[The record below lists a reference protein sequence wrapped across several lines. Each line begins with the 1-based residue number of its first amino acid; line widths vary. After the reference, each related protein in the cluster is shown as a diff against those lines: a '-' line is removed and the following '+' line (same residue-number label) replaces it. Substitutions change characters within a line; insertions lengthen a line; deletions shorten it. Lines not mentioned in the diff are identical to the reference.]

1 MVIMVMDEDDSE
13 LGKPI
18 IKTQQKGILGLRN

>member
-18 IKTQQKGILGLRN
+18 IKKQQKGILGLRD